1 MRRRLEDYEK
11 VSFKFDGIYRGVVE
25 DNNPNDSKTGEPL
38 KDGRIKIRIWGLHTS
53 NKSTDIYEGIPT
65 DDLPLAYP
73 ALGLFEGSQSGF
85 GVWTVPLNGSHVFVF
100 FEQGNHMRPIYFAS
114 APGIPK
120 YKADT
125 EVGFNDPNG
134 EFPKE
139 NRLDEPDYHRLARGE
154 SDTTVLTEREDSRM
168 TGISTPESSWDEPE
182 PEYNA
187 EYPNN
192 KVIATHNGI
201 VIEID
206 DTDENQR
213 LHIYHPSKT
222 YIEIST
228 DGNLTIKSAG
238 DNFTIALGDKNIYSE
253 KSVNITAEKS
263 VNIKTIKGD
272 CNIISDRVTSIKG
285 DPVRLN

>member
-11 VSFKFDGIYRGVVE
+11 VSFRFDGIYRGVVE
-25 DNNPNDSKTGEPL
+25 DNNPINPQTGESY
-38 KDGRIKIRIWGLHTS
+38 KDGRIRIRIWGLHTS
-53 NKSTDIYEGIPT
+53 IKTNDIYEGIPT
-65 DDLPLAYP
+65 DNLPLAYP
-73 ALGLFEGSQSGF
+73 ALSLFEGSTTGF
-85 GVWTVPLNGSHVFVF
+85 GSWTVPVNGSHVFVF

-120 YKADT
+120 YKVDT
-125 EVGFNDPNG
+125 TIGFNDPDG
-134 EFPKE
+134 VHPKE
-139 NRLDEPDYHRLARGE
+139 NRLNEPDFHRLARGE
-154 SDTTVLTEREDSRM
+154 SETTILTEREDSRV

-187 EYPNN
+187 EYPKN
-192 KVIATHNGI
+192 KVIATHGGI

-222 YIEIST
+222 YIEISK

-238 DNFTIALGDKNIYSE
+238 NNFTIVGGDKNVYSE
-253 KSVNITAEKS
+253 KSVNITAEQSGNMKS
-263 VNIKTIKGD
+263 RGKCNIVSDSITTIKG
-272 CNIISDRVTSIKG
+272 SI
-285 DPVRLN
+285 VRLN